1 MGSQGWLAGLV
12 AADNRY
18 KFIGAEGSGWQGRAV
33 GRAAGLGRGPEGAWC
48 VCATASPPQPL
59 RTDVASC
66 PGTPFLFASVLSAV
80 VSPVSRYGSWS
91 VMVIVGACLHRC
103 FTCTFTYIIFYR
115 AVLRTGTAPSL
126 RPTPGKWPD
135 FHGRAARGFF
145 LAFYNSVSIT
155 KQSARVRVWP

>member
-18 KFIGAEGSGWQGRAV
+18 KFVGAEGSGWQGRAV

-66 PGTPFLFASVLSAV
+66 PGTPFCSPLCCQLSSALSAAM
-80 VSPVSRYGSWS
+80 GHGQSWS
-91 VMVIVGACLHRC
+91 L
-103 FTCTFTYIIFYR
+103 
-115 AVLRTGTAPSL
+115 L
-126 RPTPGKWPD
+126 
-135 FHGRAARGFF
+135 
-145 LAFYNSVSIT
+145 
-155 KQSARVRVWP
+155 ARVCPVASRARAPILYFIERF